1 MVQLMSGKGLIHLL
15 IDQGVGLPGMTGLMG
30 WSSKGGDATGGDLFS
45 VLNGE
50 GGCTAIDE
58 GIAGGVAS
66 ETDGAKTG
74 LKPKYI

>member
-1 MVQLMSGKGLIHLL
+1 
-15 IDQGVGLPGMTGLMG
+15 MTGLMG